1 MDEQTGNYKHGN
13 NEKKF
18 RTTISS
24 VVYFNKLL
32 SAAY

>member
-13 NEKKF
+13 NEKNV

-32 SAAY
+32 GAAY